1 MSDKPQP
8 MQVEAERAIDVAK
21 AHSPS
26 ATFWRGDVR
35 GLMDPEKPLCPGC
48 NFNLADD
55 SGNVLEMI
63 GQFRVLT
70 MTSAPEGYMAIVAV
84 ESSAVTCLAIF
95 GPAEA

>member
-35 GLMDPEKPLCPGC
+35 GLMDPEKTFVPG
-48 NFNLADD
+48 AT
-55 SGNVLEMI
+55 SISRMI
-63 GQFRVLT
+63 PV
-70 MTSAPEGYMAIVAV
+70 TS
-84 ESSAVTCLAIF
+84 LR
-95 GPAEA
+95 